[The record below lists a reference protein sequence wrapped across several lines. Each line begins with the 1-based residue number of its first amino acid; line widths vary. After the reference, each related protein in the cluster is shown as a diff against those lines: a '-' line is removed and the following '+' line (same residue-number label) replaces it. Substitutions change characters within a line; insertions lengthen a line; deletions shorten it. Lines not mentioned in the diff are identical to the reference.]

1 MILKASL
8 FRLSNLAYKTAT
20 KKKLNLFINI
30 IIFISFFAISAATLS
45 LYFENKIDELDRKII
60 LTEVQKIILENQ
72 ISAVPNSL
80 NSISLIKDSQLSEQ
94 SNLDILGDI
103 NPGGVMYDSII
114 TSRDKSFKDYYDI
127 ITLVDISVLENQ
139 YYIDLTKSIFEDN
152 PKILKE
158 ISKYEITNDKNKE
171 EINKIYLK
179 ASTTENNWKKYDA
192 ENRISKYGYFGFY
205 VDVHSEGILVE
216 EITEDTPI
224 SRSKLKE
231 GDIILSIN
239 EKTYKNLDNRSEIKI
254 RVKPNIPAKFVVK
267 SNNEISELTIIPI
280 EQFNNELYD
289 LKDKNYYLKFN
300 EYFKRAKKILND
312 QESIFLRFGLNFAI
326 KNLEKLNDKIN
337 ILNKE
342 LEKISKKESRTIF
355 FAFIIQLII
364 FFSSQ
369 YFEFSIGQQNEKKKR
384 TTKWEEKY

>member
-1 MILKASL
+1 
-8 FRLSNLAYKTAT
+8 
-20 KKKLNLFINI
+20 
-30 IIFISFFAISAATLS
+30 
-45 LYFENKIDELDRKII
+45 
-60 LTEVQKIILENQ
+60 
-72 ISAVPNSL
+72 
-80 NSISLIKDSQLSEQ
+80 
-94 SNLDILGDI
+94 GDI

-179 ASTTENNWKKYDA
+179 ASTTENNWKKYEA

-289 LKDKNYYLKFN
+289 LKDKNYYMKF
-300 EYFKRAKKILND
+300 
-312 QESIFLRFGLNFAI
+312 
-326 KNLEKLNDKIN
+326 
-337 ILNKE
+337 
-342 LEKISKKESRTIF
+342 
-355 FAFIIQLII
+355 
-364 FFSSQ
+364 
-369 YFEFSIGQQNEKKKR
+369 
-384 TTKWEEKY
+384 

>member
-20 KKKLNLFINI
+20 KKKLNLFINV

-45 LYFENKIDELDRKII
+45 LYFENEIDEIDRKIV
-60 LTEVQKIILENQ
+60 LSEVQKIILENQ

-94 SNLDILGDI
+94 SNRDILGDV
-103 NPGGVMYDSII
+103 NPGGVMIDSIV
-114 TSRDKSFKDYYDI
+114 TLRDKSFKDYYDI
-127 ITLVDISVLENQ
+127 ITLLDISVLENQ
-139 YYIDLTKSIFEDN
+139 YYINLTKSIFKDN

-158 ISKYEITNDKNKE
+158 ISNFEIINNKNKE

-179 ASTTENNWKKYDA
+179 ASTTENNWKKYEL

-205 VDVHSEGILVE
+205 VDVHPEGILVE

-224 SRSKLKE
+224 SRSKIKE

-267 SNNEISELTIIPI
+267 SDNEINELTIIPI

-289 LKDKNYYLKFN
+289 LKDKNYYMKFN
-300 EYFKRAKKILND
+300 EYFKSTKKILND
-312 QESIFLRFGLNFAI
+312 QEIIFLRFGLNFAI

-355 FAFIIQLII
+355 FAFLIQLII

-369 YFEFSIGQQNEKKKR
+369 YFEFSIGQQNEKRKR
-384 TTKWEEKY
+384 TTK